1 MVVTTALIAA
11 LGVFGAA
18 SPAMAA
24 PDLQLPFPCGQKWQ
38 LNTWAHAPALDM
50 VKEPDQ
56 RGTEGATLIAPAA
69 GRVNRSFY
77 HDNAGNM
84 VQIDHGGGYF
94 TTYIHLQS
102 RSVSTGDRVQRGT
115 VIGKVGKTGPTSN
128 GHPHLHF
135 ELGYDSNGDGSASW
149 GYKGSERVRPTING
163 VSYGQANG
171 REWNNVESHNC
182 PEPSPEG
189 VASVYGVTP
198 EGRLT
203 YTAIDAATGRRTHGA
218 VHSTAT
224 LGFTPKA
231 MATLN
236 FNTLLVTK
244 DNDPGG
250 KLYRVDIRTNRDTL
264 TFDPPVYL
272 ASGYTHDLL
281 AYDGKNHLYGIANGT
296 LRRYTLTATKPTKTS
311 ITDNTVIGKGFTLKT
326 LTTTAPGWLL
336 GTTTQGELISYQIHG
351 AGNWKRHQLRDTT
364 WQVFDH
370 LLSPGAGLYYG
381 HHRDNSMHSYH
392 DANPH
397 DGRDDDLRKQTTVDT
412 KGWSQTLLS
421 AQPATVT

>member
-1 MVVTTALIAA
+1 
-11 LGVFGAA
+11 
-18 SPAMAA
+18 
-24 PDLQLPFPCGQKWQ
+24 
-38 LNTWAHAPALDM
+38 M

-69 GRVNRSFY
+69 GRVN
-77 HDNAGNM
+77 H
-84 VQIDHGGGYF
+84 
-94 TTYIHLQS
+94 
-102 RSVSTGDRVQRGT
+102 
-115 VIGKVGKTGPTSN
+115 GPTSN

-149 GYKGSERVRPTING
+149 GYKGSERVKPMING
-163 VSYGQANG
+163 VTYGQANG

-189 VASVYGVTP
+189 VASIYGVTP

-218 VHSTAT
+218 VHSTAG

-236 FNTLLVTK
+236 FNTLLVTE

-296 LRRYTLTATKPTKTS
+296 LRRYTITASKPTKAS
-311 ITDNTVIGKGFTLKT
+311 ITGNTAHRRRLHPQNPHHHRTRLAPRHHHPRRT
-326 LTTTAPGWLL
+326 HLLPDPRRRQLETPPTTRHHLAGLRPPPVPRRRRLL
-336 GTTTQGELISYQIHG
+336 RPPPRQLHALLPRQGPPRRPRRRPQQTDHR
-351 AGNWKRHQLRDTT
+351 RHQRLEPDPP
-364 WQVFDH
+364 V
-370 LLSPGAGLYYG
+370 SPTR
-381 HHRDNSMHSYH
+381 HRD
-392 DANPH
+392 
-397 DGRDDDLRKQTTVDT
+397 LRAH
-412 KGWSQTLLS
+412 G
-421 AQPATVT
+421 PGG